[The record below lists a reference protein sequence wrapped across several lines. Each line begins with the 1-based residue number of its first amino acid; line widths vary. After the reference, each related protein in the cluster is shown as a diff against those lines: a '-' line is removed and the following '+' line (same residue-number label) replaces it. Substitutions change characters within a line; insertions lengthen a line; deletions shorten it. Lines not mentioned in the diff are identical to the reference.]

1 MTDRDRGYNR
11 FLRIL
16 KPELDINAVH
26 KTRAF
31 SSENLMV
38 FAYYMKIR
46 SFELGEMI
54 AKNMARTARR
64 QLGRATSAIWRTNNN
79 NPKRELSKMNL
90 TSMKVSM
97 F

>member
-26 KTRAF
+26 KTTAL

-38 FAYYMKIR
+38 FAYYVKIR

-54 AKNMARTARR
+54 AKNMTRTARR
-64 QLGRATSAIWRTNNN
+64 QLGGRHLLFGEQIITTLN
-79 NPKRELSKMNL
+79 
-90 TSMKVSM
+90 VSYRR
-97 F
+97 

>member
-16 KPELDINAVH
+16 KPEPDINAVH
-26 KTRAF
+26 KTRAL

-54 AKNMARTARR
+54 AKNMARTERR
-64 QLGRATSAIWRTNNN
+64 QLEGRHLLFGEQIITTLN
-79 NPKRELSKMNL
+79 
-90 TSMKVSM
+90 VSYRR
-97 F
+97 

>member
-1 MTDRDRGYNR
+1 MTDRDRGYNP

-54 AKNMARTARR
+54 AKNMARTERR
-64 QLGRATSAIWRTNNN
+64 QLEGRHLLFGEQIITTLN
-79 NPKRELSKMNL
+79 
-90 TSMKVSM
+90 VSYRR
-97 F
+97 

>member
-16 KPELDINAVH
+16 KPELDIIKNAVH
-26 KTRAF
+26 KTRAL

-46 SFELGEMI
+46 SFELGETI

-64 QLGRATSAIWRTNNN
+64 QLGGRHLLFGEQIITTLNVSYRRRT
-79 NPKRELSKMNL
+79 
-90 TSMKVSM
+90 
-97 F
+97 